1 MLVYLGRYSHLVVI
15 PNSQLISVDVIMVA
29 ISLKD
34 YPIKS
39 GDRMKVMWLNTDA
52 LILRFLILVLS
63 DSVRRIRHRSQP
75 VSALRKTNIAKIRT
89 LRGAEL
95 IAQENTST
103 SDIIPRTLRT
113 PCPNCGEVC
122 QRGAHSHQAET
133 TRNGPH
139 RKTLIR
145 PGIRCAERE

>member
-15 PNSQLISVDVIMVA
+15 PNSQLIS
-29 ISLKD
+29 
-34 YPIKS
+34 
-39 GDRMKVMWLNTDA
+39 
-52 LILRFLILVLS
+52 
-63 DSVRRIRHRSQP
+63 
-75 VSALRKTNIAKIRT
+75 ALRRTNIAKIRT

-103 SDIIPRTLRT
+103 SDVIPRSLRT
-113 PCPNCGEVC
+113 PCPNGGEVC
-122 QRGAHSHQAET
+122 QRGPQAHQAET

-139 RKTLIR
+139 RKTFIR